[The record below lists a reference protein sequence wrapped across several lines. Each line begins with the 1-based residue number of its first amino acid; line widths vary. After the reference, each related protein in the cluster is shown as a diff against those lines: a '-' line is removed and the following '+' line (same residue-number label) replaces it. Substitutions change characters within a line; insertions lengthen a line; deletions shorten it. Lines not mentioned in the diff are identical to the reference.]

1 MNAKELKEKISE
13 QQFKLKKAKTSGMM
27 VAQETDR
34 LRNILVNSLDDI
46 LEALDMAIS
55 AEDRIECLTV
65 EIESADAELQE
76 KDDEIKALKAELEK
90 PNGKKVAGKRA
101 KLPVVDES
109 SVE

>member
-76 KDDEIKALKAELEK
+76 KDDEIKALKEAVANK
-90 PNGKKVAGKRA
+90 PAA
-101 KLPVVDES
+101 KSKSKAKTEN
-109 SVE
+109 VE